1 MEEKKQEITIQNEI
15 VEAIALKSGYSLSQ
29 VQNILRG
36 YVPRIT
42 RHDKLFEL
50 YEKAKQIREKYLE
63 ELKNL

>member
-15 VEAIALKSGYSLSQ
+15 VEAVALKSGYSISA

-36 YVPRIT
+36 YVPRIP
-42 RHDKLFEL
+42 RHDLIFSL
-50 YEKAKQIREKYLE
+50 YEKAKQIRERYLE